1 MIRILLIAVLVTPLA
16 IALGGCGQKG
26 PLYLPDQTPAKQAQP
41 AQSPDQAPAD
51 TPADDNPD
59 QP

>member
-1 MIRILLIAVLVTPLA
+1 MIRILLIALLA
-16 IALGGCGQKG
+16 VALGGCGQKG
-26 PLYLPDQTPAKQAQP
+26 PLYLPGQAPAKQAQP

-51 TPADDNPD
+51 TPADDDPD